1 MGGEDLLADGLGDT
15 VGEGELEVLG
25 HELLHVWAADVLG
38 LGDLD
43 DLEDLYKGRFIWL
56 EQTGQKKKGII
67 MQEHEVK
74 TYVDASEA
82 RAVAGSHVLV
92 EGLDGIAAG
101 HVAVLLVHVV
111 GAGARVVADP
121 DAKVLDLLRTLLM
134 NLQAHY

>member
-1 MGGEDLLADGLGDT
+1 MVRTDRT
-15 VGEGELEVLG
+15 
-25 HELLHVWAADVLG
+25 
-38 LGDLD
+38 
-43 DLEDLYKGRFIWL
+43 KR
-56 EQTGQKKKGII
+56 KGII

>member
-56 EQTGQKKKGII
+56 EQTGQKEK
-67 MQEHEVK
+67 
-74 TYVDASEA
+74 A
-82 RAVAGSHVLV
+82 
-92 EGLDGIAAG
+92 
-101 HVAVLLVHVV
+101 
-111 GAGARVVADP
+111 
-121 DAKVLDLLRTLLM
+121 
-134 NLQAHY
+134 